1 MLQCQSN
8 QTENSL
14 QIFALASTNEP
25 DTIKGKKSDTNNFRK
40 TIFIT
45 EICSFPNSF
54 VHAQGS
60 LNKSE
65 AIFPLYCT
73 LGEPKPS
80 GL

>member
-1 MLQCQSN
+1 MEIIGN
-8 QTENSL
+8 RWKM
-14 QIFALASTNEP
+14 FVLASTNEP
-25 DTIKGKKSDTNNFRK
+25 VTIKRKKSDTNNFRK

>member
-1 MLQCQSN
+1 M
-8 QTENSL
+8 
-14 QIFALASTNEP
+14 FALASTIEL
-25 DTIKGKKSDTNNFRK
+25 DTIKGKKKSDTNNFRK
-40 TIFIT
+40 TIFIP
-45 EICSFPNSF
+45 EICSSPNSF

-60 LNKSE
+60 LNDSE